1 MSNLV
6 TGSLTRLA
14 ELLTYSITYLLVAA
28 PAAAEVPVDQL
39 PDLTSSVVTVV
50 TLKSRDNFENE
61 FRYDV
66 SVRNQAGE
74 PIESSL
80 VLVLDQITDLAG
92 KDALDRIEVLG
103 QDGETAEGQPYF
115 KIPLTGKLAGYAQS
129 PPATVR
135 LRNSAYTIIF
145 TPSFRVR
152 GIRRSLAQKSAETT
166 SALIQL
172 LQKKGF
178 LTEEDLKEV
187 QGVPTQP

>member
-1 MSNLV
+1 VIV
-6 TGSLTRLA
+6 TAA
-14 ELLTYSITYLLVAA
+14 EL
-28 PAAAEVPVDQL
+28 PVDQL
-39 PDLTSSVVTVV
+39 PDLTSSVATFV
-50 TLKSRDNFENE
+50 TLRSRVNFQNE

-92 KDALDRIEVLG
+92 KDALERIEVVG
-103 QDGETAEGQPYF
+103 QDGETAQGRPYF
-115 KIPLTGKLAGYAQS
+115 RIPLNGGLAGYAES

-166 SALIQL
+166 NALIQL
-172 LQKKGF
+172 LQKKGV
-178 LTEEDLKEV
+178 LTEEDLREALDSSSPV
-187 QGVPTQP
+187 QP